1 MLAVSGPMPS
11 GYYKDLDKSART
23 FRVIDGVRYT
33 VPGDYA
39 LIDADGTVHLLGRG
53 SVCIN
58 TGGEKVYPEE
68 VEVAARSHPG
78 VLDCVA
84 VGVPDERFG
93 ETVVLVA
100 ARTPVSA
107 SEQDEGSPTPARDD
121 SDLIAHIRSL
131 IAAYKAPRRVVWV
144 DEVYRSPS
152 GKADYRWARD
162 QATRPR

>member
-1 MLAVSGPMPS
+1 MLAVSGPMPK
-11 GYYKDLDKSART
+11 GYYKDPAKSDAT

-39 LIDADGTVHLLGRG
+39 TIDADGTVHLLGRG

-78 VLDCVA
+78 VLDCNA

-93 ETVVLVA
+93 QAVTLVA
-100 ARTPVSA
+100 SRAPGTA
-107 SEQDEGSPTPARDD
+107 ATEDE
-121 SDLIAHIRSL
+121 IIEHIRTL
-131 IAAYKAPRRVVWV
+131 VAAYKAPKRVVWV
-144 DEVYRSPS
+144 DAVYRSPS
-152 GKADYRWARD
+152 GKADYRWAVTA
-162 QATRPR
+162 ATS